1 MAVKIIGLIIGIL
14 VLGAGLYYLS
24 KEKHDPKRSIPSSAL
39 WAGSPLPCARRCC
52 FSERALPK
60 GRKAKRRD
68 FGHAAFSNAKG
79 FLLET
84 GVLRAIIGAFL
95 RAAALRRGPGQQT
108 FAKIL
113 IKTAGLRAWDLHLKA
128 SFSADILRKKNQNIS
143 REGCK

>member
-24 KEKHDPKRSIPSSAL
+24 KEKHDPKAKKIYTVISIVGGLALPS
-39 WAGSPLPCARRCC
+39 ARRCC

-79 FLLET
+79 FLVR
-84 GVLRAIIGAFL
+84 GRGASGDN
-95 RAAALRRGPGQQT
+95 RGIFACCRPSSWPG
-108 FAKIL
+108 
-113 IKTAGLRAWDLHLKA
+113 
-128 SFSADILRKKNQNIS
+128 SADIRQNPDKNS
-143 REGCK
+143 RSQSMGSAFESLLFC